1 MFQTSGDLTFSFQ
14 FLGSMPS
21 LPWPF
26 AAFKQPEI
34 RILHDAKH
42 LEPTLKEA
50 NEPFASPLSFACLQ
64 SREPALQTRQFV
76 KGWS

>member
-1 MFQTSGDLTFSFQ
+1 MFQTSGDLAFSFQ

-34 RILHDAKH
+34 RRLHDAKH

-50 NEPFASPLSFACLQ
+50 NEAFACLQ
-64 SREPALQTRQFV
+64 SREPEELQTRQFV

>member
-1 MFQTSGDLTFSFQ
+1 MFQTSGDLAFSFQ

-34 RILHDAKH
+34 RRLHDAKH

-50 NEPFASPLSFACLQ
+50 NERVA
-64 SREPALQTRQFV
+64 
-76 KGWS
+76 